1 MNAYL
6 TGYKKSKGEIICFL
20 DSDDFFSNKKISYIY
35 KFFKKDPK
43 IQMVSDKPIY
53 FFNKKRKLDGI
64 LLEDLNI

>member
-35 KFFKKDPK
+35 KFFKEIKN
-43 IQMVSDKPIY
+43 SNG
-53 FFNKKRKLDGI
+53 FR
-64 LLEDLNI
+64 

>member
-35 KFFKKDPK
+35 KFFKENPK
-43 IQMVSDKPIY
+43 IQMVSDKTIY
-53 FFNKKRKLDGI
+53 FFNKKNKIR
-64 LLEDLNI
+64 